1 MSRKHHKKDQEQI
14 FDQFLGD
21 DNEDEMPLEEYAS
34 QVKRNPLL
42 NPSLISKLE
51 LDEIQEGMTNASRHP
66 ASLVPLF
73 GNATTEA
80 KTTTKYVDSLNVD
93 VLFTQIG
100 AKGTKRGFVMHN
112 FDPSSTHRA
121 RLFEWPIFGRVTELL
136 MGPLFYLK
144 TIGSATQQKS
154 KMNKQV
160 EFQHNLALSESL
172 QIMSL
177 MQSLEEQLGA
187 IMVKLVMRGNAL
199 VLLFEW
205 AEDKAF
211 LFFISFC
218 ILKGGGIGG
227 EDTVALHRSDLF
239 MDYIVEEE
247 ESEEEKDFFGKKVA
261 KKTVADNSK
270 AKQAE
275 FISFSGTAVTFS
287 FVERLKAMLL
297 TFVNYG
303 YTRRIEPEEAP
314 LF

>member
-51 LDEIQEGMTNASRHP
+51 LDEIQTGMTNASRHP
-66 ASLVPLF
+66 ASLVSLF
-73 GNATTEA
+73 GNTKTTTTEA
-80 KTTTKYVDSLNVD
+80 TTTKYVDSLNVD

-100 AKGTKRGFVMHN
+100 TKGTKRGFVMHN
-112 FDPSSTHRA
+112 FDHSSTHHA
-121 RLFEWPIFGRVTELL
+121 RLYEWPIFSRVTELL

-144 TIGSATQQKS
+144 TLGSATQQKS

-172 QIMSL
+172 QVMSL

-218 ILKGGGIGG
+218 ILKGGG
-227 EDTVALHRSDLF
+227 EDTTVALHRSDLF

-247 ESEEEKDFFGKKVA
+247 DSEEEKDFFGKKVA
-261 KKTVADNSK
+261 KKTATDSK

-275 FISFSGTAVTFS
+275 FISFSGASITFS